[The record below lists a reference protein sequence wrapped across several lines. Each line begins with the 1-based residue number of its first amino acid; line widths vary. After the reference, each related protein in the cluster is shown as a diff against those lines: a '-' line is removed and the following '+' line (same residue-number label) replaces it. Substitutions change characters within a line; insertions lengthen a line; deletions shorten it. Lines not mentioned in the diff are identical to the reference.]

1 MMHGRLHEL
10 AVLIKRDFLTTRS
23 FTLRSFLTPLTFPI
37 FYLYVAGF
45 IYGNLFRTV
54 NFSGKDIPYPLFLTI
69 GLITVQVYQIA
80 SLNISMYWTDRRIN
94 MLSQLKHLGY
104 SSSTYFLSKLISSV
118 GISIINGLIFY
129 LFAIP
134 AVKITG
140 GSYILTWETI
150 LVSILALVLGALFFV
165 SFYFIIGSIV
175 ETIGTYNLLATVL
188 LFPIMFL
195 SEAFYPVDGIVKGK
209 WIYLF
214 KLNPLSLMANTLRK
228 SLLLGVFDLGSIVLL
243 FFMDIVMLSLA
254 LTVFRWR
261 YYRI

>member
-1 MMHGRLHEL
+1 MYNRVHEL
-10 AVLIKRDFLTTRS
+10 IVLIKRDFLTTRS

-54 NFSGKDIPYPLFLTI
+54 EFSGKHVPYPLFLTI
-69 GLITVQVYQIA
+69 GLMTVQVYQVA

-104 SSSTYFLSKLISSV
+104 SSSTYFLSKLLSSV
-118 GISIINGLIFY
+118 GIAIINGLIFY
-129 LFAIP
+129 LLAVP
-134 AVKITG
+134 AVKVTG
-140 GSYILTWETI
+140 GSYILTLGTVS
-150 LVSILALVLGALFFV
+150 VSILTLVLGALFFV

-175 ETIGTYNLLATVL
+175 ETAGTYNLLATVL

-195 SEAFYPVDGIVKGK
+195 SEAFYPVDGVVMGA
-209 WIYLF
+209 WRYLF
-214 KLNPLSLMANTLRK
+214 KFNPLSLMANTLRS
-228 SLLLGVFDLGSIVLL
+228 SLLLGVLDFSGVMSL
-243 FFMDIVMLSLA
+243 FLMDVIMLSLA
-254 LTVFRWR
+254 LIIFRWR